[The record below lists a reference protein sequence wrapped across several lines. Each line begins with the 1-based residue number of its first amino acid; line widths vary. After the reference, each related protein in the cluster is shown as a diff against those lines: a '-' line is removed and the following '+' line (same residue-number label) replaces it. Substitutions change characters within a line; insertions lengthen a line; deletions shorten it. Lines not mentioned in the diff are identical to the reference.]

1 MIKKSLIKCMTLIA
15 ICSLLFAGCGKKSK
29 TTIVEASRENSTV
42 TEKET
47 KPSVAG
53 MEVTVQVTDSFGNS
67 VDVAGELVTNASGEK
82 RVVITDRDGNK
93 TEIPATGFSEN
104 GNTVTITDSTVAGE
118 ISSAA
123 ADNKIP
129 GADEVAAVVPSDKK
143 EEGGNGSNSG
153 GDSSGNS
160 GNSGSDNGNS
170 GSDGGNSGSNS
181 GGSSSGSSSQTPSA
195 PTHVHSWEAV
205 YTTVHHDAVTHEE
218 QRWVVDKEAWEEP
231 VKTCHYICR
240 HCKDGTCKRCAALGI
255 TQYEYNTIEE
265 LHVHMVGCVDPEDG
279 SKNGSCFSSSS
290 VEVIDHYVHHD
301 AEGHYETVTVTDSGA
316 YDEQVVAGYKCSCG
330 AVK

>member
-1 MIKKSLIKCMTLIA
+1 MIKKSLIKCMTLVT

-53 MEVTVQVTDSFGNS
+53 MEVTVQVTDSSGNS

-82 RVVITDRDGNK
+82 RVVITDREGNK

-129 GADEVAAVVPSDKK
+129 GADEVAAVPSDDKK

-153 GDSSGNS
+153 GAST
-160 GNSGSDNGNS
+160 GNSGSS
-170 GSDGGNSGSNS
+170 GSGSSSSGSSSGSSNS
-181 GGSSSGSSSQTPSA
+181 GGSSSSSGSSSQTPSA
-195 PTHVHSWEAV
+195 PAHEHSWEAV

-218 QRWVVDKEAWEEP
+218 QRWVVDKEAWEEA
-231 VKTCHYICR
+231 VKTCHYICH
-240 HCKDGTCKRCAALGI
+240 HCKDGTCKRCAALGL
-255 TQYEYNTIEE
+255 TQYEFDSSEE
-265 LHVHMVGCVDPEDG
+265 INAHQYPCVDEG
-279 SKNGSCFSSSS
+279 GSCFSSSS
-290 VEVIDHYVHHD
+290 IEVIDHYIHHD
-301 AEGHYETVTVTDSGA
+301 AEGHYETVTVTDSEA

>member
-82 RVVITDRDGNK
+82 RVVITDREGNK

-129 GADEVAAVVPSDKK
+129 GADEVAAVVPSDDKK

-153 GDSSGNS
+153 GASN
-160 GNSGSDNGNS
+160 NSGSSS
-170 GSDGGNSGSNS
+170 GSSNS
-181 GGSSSGSSSQTPSA
+181 GGSSSSSGSSSQTPSA
-195 PTHVHSWEAV
+195 PAHEHSWEAV
-205 YTTVHHDAVTHEE
+205 YTTVHHDAVSHEE
-218 QRWVVDKEAWEEP
+218 QRWVVDKEAWEEA
-231 VKTCHYICR
+231 VKKYVYICS
-240 HCKDGTCKRCAALGI
+240 HCKPDSPNPCDRCGGI
-255 TQYEYNTIEE
+255 GENQYQFDTKVE
-265 LHVHMVGCVDPEDG
+265 LHEHQDNCME
-279 SKNGSCFSSSS
+279 NGGKCSHSEKKQI
-290 VEVIDHYVHHD
+290 VYNYIHHD
-301 AEGHYETVTVTDSGA
+301 EEGHYETATITDSEA
-316 YDEQVVAGYKCSCG
+316 YDEQVITGYKCPCG

>member
-15 ICSLLFAGCGKKSK
+15 ICSLLFAGCGRKNK
-29 TTIVEASRENSTV
+29 TTTVEASRENSTV
-42 TEKET
+42 TQKET

-53 MEVTVQVTDSFGNS
+53 MEVTVQVTDSSGNS

-82 RVVITDRDGNK
+82 RVVITDREGN
-93 TEIPATGFSEN
+93 TTVVSSSSFTEN
-104 GNTVTITDSTVAGE
+104 GNGTISITDSDVAGE

-129 GADEVAAVVPSDKK
+129 GADEVAAVVPSEDKK
-143 EEGGNGSNSG
+143 EEGGNGSSSG
-153 GDSSGNS
+153 GASD
-160 GNSGSDNGNS
+160 NSGSSS
-170 GSDGGNSGSNS
+170 GSSNS
-181 GGSSSGSSSQTPSA
+181 GGSSSSSGSSSQTPSA
-195 PTHVHSWEAV
+195 PAHEHSWEAV

-218 QRWVVDKEAWEEP
+218 PRWVVDKEAWEEP

-255 TQYEYNTIEE
+255 TQYEYNTIGEF
-265 LHVHMVGCVDPEDG
+265 
-279 SKNGSCFSSSS
+279 KNHQYPCLDEGGSCFSSSS
-290 VEVIDHYVHHD
+290 IEVIDHYIHHD
-301 AEGHYETVTVTDSGA
+301 AEGHYETVTVTDSEA
-316 YDEQVVAGYKCSCG
+316 YDEQVVTGYKCSCG

>member
-29 TTIVEASRENSTV
+29 TTTVEASRENSTV

-47 KPSVAG
+47 RPSVAG
-53 MEVTVQVTDSFGNS
+53 MEVTDSFGNS
-67 VDVAGELVTNASGEK
+67 VDVAGELVTNAIGEK

-93 TEIPATGFSEN
+93 TEIPATGFSES

-123 ADNKIP
+123 AENKIP
-129 GADEVAAVVPSDKK
+129 GADEVAVVPSDKK
-143 EEGGNGSNSG
+143 EEGGSGSNPG

-160 GNSGSDNGNS
+160 GSNGSDNGS
-170 GSDGGNSGSNS
+170 SGSNS
-181 GGSSSGSSSQTPSA
+181 GSSSSGSSGDSGSSQTPPSA
-195 PTHVHSWEAV
+195 PAHEHSWEAV

-231 VKTCHYICR
+231 VKRYVEICR
-240 HCKDGTCKRCAALGI
+240 HCKDGTCKRCAALGL
-255 TQYEYNTIEE
+255 TQYEFDTIQEFYKHQDAC
-265 LHVHMVGCVDPEDG
+265 LDED
-279 SKNGSCFSSSS
+279 GSCFSSTYR
-290 VEVIDHYVHHD
+290 EVIDHYIHHD
-301 AEGHYETVTVTDSGA
+301 EEGHYEIYTVVDKDA
-316 YDEQVVAGYKCSCG
+316 YDEQVVTGYKCSCG
-330 AVK
+330 ETK

>member
-53 MEVTVQVTDSFGNS
+53 MEVTVQVTDSSGNS

-123 ADNKIP
+123 ADNKIL
-129 GADEVAAVVPSDKK
+129 GADEVAAVVPSDDKK
-143 EEGGNGSNSG
+143 EEGGNGSSSG
-153 GDSSGNS
+153 GASD
-160 GNSGSDNGNS
+160 NSGSS
-170 GSDGGNSGSNS
+170 GSGSSNS
-181 GGSSSGSSSQTPSA
+181 GGSSSSSGSSSQTPLA
-195 PTHVHSWEAV
+195 PAHEHSWEAV

-231 VKTCHYICR
+231 VKTCHYICKN
-240 HCKDGTCKRCAALGI
+240 CKNGNCKRCTALGI
-255 TQYEYNTIEE
+255 TQYEYNSSEE
-265 LHVHMVGCVDPEDG
+265 LDQHQYPCQDEGGGC
-279 SKNGSCFSSSS
+279 NYSSSI
-290 VEVIDHYVHHD
+290 EVIDHCIHHD
-301 AEGHYETVTVTDSGA
+301 AVGHYETVIITDSEA
-316 YDEQVVAGYKCSCG
+316 YDEQVITGYKCPCG
-330 AVK
+330 AVR

>member
-15 ICSLLFAGCGKKSK
+15 ICSLLFTGCGRKNK
-29 TTIVEASRENSTV
+29 TTTVEASRENSTV
-42 TEKET
+42 TQKET

-53 MEVTVQVTDSFGNS
+53 MEVTVQVTDYSGNS

-82 RVVITDRDGNK
+82 TVVITDRDGNK

-129 GADEVAAVVPSDKK
+129 GADEVAAVVPSDDKK
-143 EEGGNGSNSG
+143 EEGGNGSSSG
-153 GDSSGNS
+153 GASN
-160 GNSGSDNGNS
+160 NSGSSS
-170 GSDGGNSGSNS
+170 GSSNS
-181 GGSSSGSSSQTPSA
+181 GGSSSSSGSSSQTPSA
-195 PTHVHSWEAV
+195 PAHEHSWEAV

-231 VKTCHYICR
+231 VITCHYICR

-255 TQYEYNTIEE
+255 TQYEYNSNDE
-265 LHVHMVGCVDPEDG
+265 LDSHQWGCLDPEDG
-279 SKNGSCFSSSS
+279 SAGGSCFSSSS
-290 VEVIDHYVHHD
+290 IEVVDHYIHHD
-301 AEGHYETVTVTDSGA
+301 AVGHYETVTITDSEA
-316 YDEQVVAGYKCSCG
+316 YDEQVITGYKCSCG

>member
-15 ICSLLFAGCGKKSK
+15 ICSLLFTGCGKKSK
-29 TTIVEASRENSTV
+29 TITVEASRENSTV
-42 TEKET
+42 TQKET

-67 VDVAGELVTNASGEK
+67 VDVAGELVTNENGEK

-123 ADNKIP
+123 AENKIP
-129 GADEVAAVVPSDKK
+129 GADEVAAVVPSDDKK
-143 EEGGNGSNSG
+143 EEGGNGSSSG
-153 GDSSGNS
+153 GASN
-160 GNSGSDNGNS
+160 NSGSSS
-170 GSDGGNSGSNS
+170 GSSNS
-181 GGSSSGSSSQTPSA
+181 GGSSSSSGSSQTPPSA

>member
-15 ICSLLFAGCGKKSK
+15 ICSLLFAGCGRKNK
-29 TTIVEASRENSTV
+29 TTTVEASRENSTV
-42 TEKET
+42 TQKET

-53 MEVTVQVTDSFGNS
+53 MEVTVQVTDSSGNS

-82 RVVITDRDGNK
+82 RVVITDREGNK

-123 ADNKIP
+123 AENKIP
-129 GADEVAAVVPSDKK
+129 GADEAAAVIPSDKK

-153 GDSSGNS
+153 GASD
-160 GNSGSDNGNS
+160 NSGSSS
-170 GSDGGNSGSNS
+170 GSSNTGGSS
-181 GGSSSGSSSQTPSA
+181 SSSGSSSQTPSA
-195 PTHVHSWEAV
+195 PAHEHSWEAV

-218 QRWVVDKEAWEEP
+218 QRWVVDKKAWEEA

-255 TQYEYNTIEE
+255 TQYEYNSIGEFKNHQYPC
-265 LHVHMVGCVDPEDG
+265 LDED
-279 SKNGSCFSSSS
+279 GSCFSSSS
-290 VEVIDHYVHHD
+290 IEVIDHYIHHD
-301 AEGHYETVTVTDSGA
+301 AVGHYETVTITDSEA
-316 YDEQVVAGYKCSCG
+316 YDEQMITGYKCSCG
-330 AVK
+330 ETK

>member
-15 ICSLLFAGCGKKSK
+15 ICSLLFTGCGKKSK
-29 TTIVEASRENSTV
+29 TITVEASRENSTV

-53 MEVTVQVTDSFGNS
+53 MEVTVQVTDSSGNS

-82 RVVITDRDGNK
+82 RVVITDREGNK

-129 GADEVAAVVPSDKK
+129 GADEVAAVVPSDDKK
-143 EEGGNGSNSG
+143 EEGGNGSSSGGASDNSG
-153 GDSSGNS
+153 SSGSGSSSSGSSSGN
-160 GNSGSDNGNS
+160 
-170 GSDGGNSGSNS
+170 SNS

-195 PTHVHSWEAV
+195 PAHEHSWEAV
-205 YTTVHHDAVTHEE
+205 YTTIHHEAVSHEE
-218 QRWVVDKEAWEEP
+218 QRWVVDKEAWEEA
-231 VKTCHYICR
+231 VYKKVYICR
-240 HCKDGTCKRCAALGI
+240 HCEEGSCKRCTALGL
-255 TQYEYNTIEE
+255 TQYEFDTKDEFHIHQDAC
-265 LHVHMVGCVDPEDG
+265 LDD
-279 SKNGSCFSSSS
+279 NGSCFSLTYRDTVVSY
-290 VEVIDHYVHHD
+290 IHHD
-301 AEGHYETVTVTDSGA
+301 AVGHYETVIITDSEA
-316 YDEQVVAGYKCSCG
+316 YDEQVITGYRCSCG
-330 AVK
+330 ETK

>member
-1 MIKKSLIKCMTLIA
+1 MLQA
-15 ICSLLFAGCGKKSK
+15 SLLLTK
-29 TTIVEASRENSTV
+29 TVRREWLLPTGMA
-42 TEKET
+42 T
-47 KPSVAG
+47 KQRFLQPDF
-53 MEVTVQVTDSFGNS
+53 Q
-67 VDVAGELVTNASGEK
+67 K
-82 RVVITDRDGNK
+82 
-93 TEIPATGFSEN
+93 N

-123 ADNKIP
+123 AENKIP
-129 GADEVAAVVPSDKK
+129 GADEVAAVVPSDDKK
-143 EEGGNGSNSG
+143 EEGGNGSSSG
-153 GDSSGNS
+153 GASN
-160 GNSGSDNGNS
+160 NSGSSS
-170 GSDGGNSGSNS
+170 GSSNS
-181 GGSSSGSSSQTPSA
+181 GGSSSSSGSSQTPPSA

>member
-82 RVVITDRDGNK
+82 RVVITDREGNK

-129 GADEVAAVVPSDKK
+129 GADEVAAVVPSDDKK
-143 EEGGNGSNSG
+143 EEGGNGSSSG
-153 GDSSGNS
+153 GASN
-160 GNSGSDNGNS
+160 NSGSSS
-170 GSDGGNSGSNS
+170 GSSNS
-181 GGSSSGSSSQTPSA
+181 GGSSSSSGSSSQTPSA
-195 PTHVHSWEAV
+195 PAHEHSWEAV
-205 YTTVHHDAVTHEE
+205 YTTVHHEAVSHEE

-231 VKTCHYICR
+231 VITCHYICH
-240 HCKDGTCKRCAALGI
+240 HCKDGTCKRCAALGL
-255 TQYEYNTIEE
+255 TQYEFDSSEE
-265 LHVHMVGCVDPEDG
+265 INAHQYPCVDEG
-279 SKNGSCFSSSS
+279 GSCFSSSS
-290 VEVIDHYVHHD
+290 IEVIDHYIHHD
-301 AEGHYETVTVTDSGA
+301 AEGHYETVTVTDSEA
-316 YDEQVVAGYKCSCG
+316 YDEQVVTGYKCSCG

>member
-1 MIKKSLIKCMTLIA
+1 MIKKSLIKCMTLIT

-29 TTIVEASRENSTV
+29 TTTVEASRENSTV

-47 KPSVAG
+47 RPSVAG

-67 VDVAGELVTNASGEK
+67 VDVAGELVTNASGE
-82 RVVITDRDGNK
+82 RTVVITDREGNK
-93 TEIPATGFSEN
+93 TEIPAAGFSES

-123 ADNKIP
+123 AENKIP
-129 GADEVAAVVPSDKK
+129 GADEAAVVPSDKK

-160 GNSGSDNGNS
+160 GNNGSDN
-170 GSDGGNSGSNS
+170 GNSGSNS
-181 GGSSSGSSSQTPSA
+181 GGSSSGSSGDSGSSQTPPPSA

-231 VKTCHYICR
+231 VKTCHYICH
-240 HCKDGTCKRCAALGI
+240 HCKDGTCKRCATLGI
-255 TQYEYNTIEE
+255 TQYEFDTFEE
-265 LHVHMVGCVDPEDG
+265 FDEHRWACLDPEDG
-279 SKNGSCFSSSS
+279 SASGSCFSSSS
-290 VEVIDHYVHHD
+290 IEVVDHYIHHD
-301 AEGHYETVTVTDSGA
+301 AVGHYETVIITDSEA
-316 YDEQVVAGYKCSCG
+316 YDEQVITGYKCPCG
-330 AVK
+330 AVR